1 MKCINNSYV
10 QELHIQNVRMVAV
23 QRLTKYAHVQC
34 YVQVEDRDVH
44 THCHMYI
51 TSRGHSEA
59 LKIEQDVKVVYVVP
73 S

>member
-1 MKCINNSYV
+1 
-10 QELHIQNVRMVAV
+10 MVAV

-34 YVQVEDRDVH
+34 YVQVEDDAVH

-59 LKIEQDVKVVYVVP
+59 LKIEQDVEVVYVVP